1 MCPGQPVGKKAFC
14 AEHCVLAER
23 LNYPTDIKKFL
34 KFEKSNM
41 SPEDCG
47 MQTKTYGVSE
57 DTFYI
62 TDKPRHGWC

>member
-1 MCPGQPVGKKAFC
+1 MFPVSNRVSGFTRLSYPNVCPGQPVGKKAFC

-34 KFEKSNM
+34 KFEKSNK

-47 MQTKTYGVSE
+47 MQATT
-57 DTFYI
+57 
-62 TDKPRHGWC
+62 